1 MTRLVWTTTSGEGL
15 VTFRPTGDGA
25 LLGVDDVEVSLADD
39 ASVGLAHGTLLE
51 PAQVEAWRAH
61 LADYQVEPLF
71 DQLTA
76 TTPQAVH
83 STERIDDLQGRPT
96 TTFTLRQRATRR
108 GYQHGEAVD
117 GPWFM
122 DYTKDFASLHLRAV
136 ISFSGAEF
144 LEQEAPCTLGD
155 LSFSRGRRLVPL
167 DQVPPVLLAECYA
180 DYRAVAEAVP
190 GRRRGRGRTRP

>member
-1 MTRLVWTTTSGEGL
+1 M
-15 VTFRPTGDGA
+15 
-25 LLGVDDVEVSLADD
+25 
-39 ASVGLAHGTLLE
+39 
-51 PAQVEAWRAH
+51 EAWRAH
-61 LADYQVEPLF
+61 LADYQVDPLF

-96 TTFTLRQRATRR
+96 TTFTLRQGATRR

-155 LSFSRGRRLVPL
+155 LSFSRGRRPVPL

-180 DYRAVAEAVP
+180 DYRAVAEAAPVGRR
-190 GRRRGRGRTRP
+190 GRRRTRP